1 MGVARCSQSV
11 AGPYV
16 ARVSGQSRGVAVARS
31 FLGYGYGY
39 TWWPGYTYGYAWRRS
54 PACNESGAAG
64 NGLTGL
70 TGLTE
75 LEAHSRRG
83 CVQFT

>member
-31 FLGYGYGY
+31 FLAYGYGY

-54 PACNESGAAG
+54 PPGESGEADP
-64 NGLTGL
+64 NPSRDEYRPVS
-70 TGLTE
+70 TE
-75 LEAHSRRG
+75 APG
-83 CVQFT
+83 VQ